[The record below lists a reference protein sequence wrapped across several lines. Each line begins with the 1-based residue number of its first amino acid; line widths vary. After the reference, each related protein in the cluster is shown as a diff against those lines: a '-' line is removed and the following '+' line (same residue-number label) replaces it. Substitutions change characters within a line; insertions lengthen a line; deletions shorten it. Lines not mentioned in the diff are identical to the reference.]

1 MLPLA
6 DGVYLILK
14 TADEVFVAVNGKLQ
28 HELSLEKRFF
38 LIANVIRTEWQLVHL
53 LVTCVWSWIK
63 KKKKMKI

>member
-28 HELSLEKRFF
+28 HELSLEKRVFF
-38 LIANVIRTEWQLVHL
+38 N
-53 LVTCVWSWIK
+53 C
-63 KKKKMKI
+63 